1 MPTVNLASKYS
12 NKVDERFRLASQ
24 AAMVTNNDY
33 EFTGVETVKVYSIPV
48 VAMNDY
54 HRTGSNR
61 YGNPSELGN
70 NIQSMTVTR
79 DRSWTFTIDKGNK
92 IQSQMV
98 MDAGKACARQ
108 IAEVVIP
115 EYDSYVFGKISL
127 AGYNTVG
134 HHDSTA
140 ADKTNAYELFLAGQ
154 EALGND
160 LAPDA
165 GRVALCSYAFANFL
179 KQDPA
184 FMRYG
189 DASQEMIRKGIIGEV
204 DGTKV
209 VKVPKS
215 RLPYGCNFI
224 ITHPVACCAPR
235 QLDEYKIHTDAPGY
249 SGWLCEGRVLYD
261 AFILNEKAAAI
272 YYSGTSALGTSKLS
286 ALAVKVGG
294 TALTLTPTFDGATT
308 TYTAS
313 TSGDSAVV
321 EATAESGDAILEV
334 FKGTDAQGTAKR
346 TITTDAITL
355 ASGDNVLTVK
365 ATSTLSGETKT
376 YTVTVT
382 KS

>member
-12 NKVDERFRLASQ
+12 PKVDERFRLASQ

-33 EFTGVETVKVYSIPV
+33 EFTGVETVNVYSIPV
-48 VAMNDY
+48 VSMNDY
-54 HRTGSNR
+54 SRSGANR
-61 YGNPSELGN
+61 YGTPGELGN
-70 NIQSMTVTR
+70 NVQSMTVSK

-115 EYDSYVFGKISL
+115 EYDTYVFSKI
-127 AGYNTVG
+127 AAKACATTG
-134 HHDSTA
+134 HYDSTA
-140 ADKTNAYELFLAGQ
+140 ATKSNAYELFLAGQ

-165 GRVALCSYAFANFL
+165 GRIALCSYSFANFL

-189 DASQEMIRKGIIGEV
+189 DMSQEMIRKGILGEV
-204 DGTKV
+204 DGTRI

-215 RLPYGCNFI
+215 RLPVGCDFI
-224 ITHPVACCAPR
+224 ITHPVACCAPK
-235 QLDEYKIHTDAPGY
+235 QLDEYKIHTDAPGI
-249 SGWLCEGRVLYD
+249 SGWLCEGRILYD

-272 YYSGTSALGTSKLS
+272 YYQGTSLVGTTKLS
-286 ALAVKVGG
+286 SLTIG
-294 TALTLTPTFDGATT
+294 TLTLTPTFDSGTT

-313 TSGDSAVV
+313 TTAASNKITAV
-321 EATAESGDAILEV
+321 AESGDAVIEI
-334 FKGTDAQGTAKR
+334 KNGTTVVENGGN
-346 TITTDAITL
+346 
-355 ASGDNVLTVK
+355 ASWSAGANTLTVK
-365 ATSTLSGETKT
+365 VTAGGTSTT